1 MVSHSSLS
9 PLSPSGLISARRFLL
24 VLVGALVATP
34 LSLAQLLVGHIG
46 LWRALW
52 QMLSPVLVAWLA
64 RSILRR
70 DRDSAGWWAA
80 IPVLLTLSGP
90 ATFFLEGAGVAEQV
104 TLVLLPVVLCVLFF
118 DQFAIVTS
126 VLVAGLISVTAWF
139 VWSGFTALQM
149 AGVVFGEVAAAT
161 MLALTSAWLRS
172 VRRLEIEAEQ
182 QRSQALRLS
191 ETRRAHAERLAIV
204 GRLASGVAH
213 EINNPLAYVKANVGV
228 LKRDL
233 FGNEPLSEGEA
244 REILDETTD
253 ASRTA
258 PSTRS
263 RRSTGSISS
272 FPSRAKAFRSATI
285 WQMRSMPTVRLPI
298 GVKPVVEIHRGTIV
312 RANRRKLSQVVLNL
326 LVNAGEALEEART
339 PRPFITV
346 RTEHTD
352 EGVVLSIEDNGPGMS
367 EEVQQR
373 LFEPFFTTKGPGKGT
388 GLGLA
393 LSREYLAGFGS
404 SIRATSAPGGGA
416 RFLVSLRVAVVTGE
430 TPVPG
435 RLVA

>member
-1 MVSHSSLS
+1 MSIFSRSL
-9 PLSPSGLISARRFLL
+9 PSPSALINARRLL
-24 VLVGALVATP
+24 LLLVGAAVAVP
-34 LSLAQLLVGHIG
+34 LSLAQLAVGHIG
-46 LWRALW
+46 LGRALW
-52 QMLSPVLVAWLA
+52 QMASPALVAWLA
-64 RSILRR
+64 RTMLRR
-70 DRDSAGWWAA
+70 EGESIGHWAV

-90 ATFFLEGAGVAEQV
+90 VTLFLEGSGPAEQA

-118 DQFAIVTS
+118 DQFVIVSS

-139 VWSGFTALQM
+139 AWSGLSVLQM
-149 AGVVFGEVAAAT
+149 AGVIFGEIATAA

-172 VRRLEIEAEQ
+172 VRRLELEAEQ
-182 QRSQALRLS
+182 QRSQALRMS

-228 LKRDL
+228 LRRDL
-233 FGNEPLSEGEA
+233 FASEPLPEA
-244 REILDETTD
+244 EAHEILDETTAGIERICQIVAD
-253 ASRTA
+253 L
-258 PSTRS
+258 
-263 RRSTGSISS
+263 
-272 FPSRAKAFRSATI
+272 KAFAREGKDEIEPVDLRDLVDGAVRLAS
-285 WQMRSMPTVRLPI
+285 VRLPI
-298 GVKPVVEIHRGTIV
+298 GMKPVVEIHRGTLV

-339 PRPFITV
+339 SRPFITV

-352 EGVVLSIEDNGPGMS
+352 DGVVLSIEDNGPGMTD
-367 EEVQQR
+367 EVQQR

-393 LSREYLAGFGS
+393 LSREYLAGFGA
-404 SIRATSAPGGGA
+404 SIRAASAPGGGA
-416 RFLVSLRVAVVTGE
+416 RFLVMLRMAVVTGE